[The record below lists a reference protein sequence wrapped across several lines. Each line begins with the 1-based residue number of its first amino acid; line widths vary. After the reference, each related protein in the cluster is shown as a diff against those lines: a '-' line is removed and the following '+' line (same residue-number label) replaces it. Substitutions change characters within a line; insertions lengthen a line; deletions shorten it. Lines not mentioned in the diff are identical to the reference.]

1 MCLTDVPSTCP
12 HLCIL
17 LGSLEFPYQELPCLA
32 HLCTIQAVMSC
43 LSLSTPTLSPC
54 SSVRVALE
62 GGGGVYLGCLG
73 LVLRVCRRNLWDP
86 VKFLSN
92 PGKKD
97 LETKEEMCAD
107 TTLLNHDTQN
117 GNQAG
122 LARCRTVVPVDTGQ
136 SGTEHG
142 PHPSNY
148 NLGF

>member
-1 MCLTDVPSTCP
+1 
-12 HLCIL
+12 
-17 LGSLEFPYQELPCLA
+17 
-32 HLCTIQAVMSC
+32 MSC
-43 LSLSTPTLSPC
+43 LSLSTPSPRSC

-62 GGGGVYLGCLG
+62 GGGGVYLGRLG
-73 LVLRVCRRNLWDP
+73 LVLRVCRWSLWDP

-97 LETKEEMCAD
+97 LENKEEMCAN
-107 TTLLNHDTQN
+107 TTLLSHDTQN
-117 GNQAG
+117 GNEAG

-136 SGTEHG
+136 SGTDHA